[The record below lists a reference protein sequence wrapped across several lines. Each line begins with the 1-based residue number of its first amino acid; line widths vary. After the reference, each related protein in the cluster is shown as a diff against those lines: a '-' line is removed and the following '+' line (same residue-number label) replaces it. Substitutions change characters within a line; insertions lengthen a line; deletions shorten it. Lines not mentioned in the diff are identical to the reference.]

1 MPKQF
6 RYWPNRAEFVSLRKS
21 PEVAVASQKADLLQ
35 GALDLLIRKLAV
47 EEERWDRLAL
57 TIAKVRQAT

>member
-1 MPKQF
+1 M
-6 RYWPNRAEFVSLRKS
+6 
-21 PEVAVASQKADLLQ
+21 ASQKADLLQ